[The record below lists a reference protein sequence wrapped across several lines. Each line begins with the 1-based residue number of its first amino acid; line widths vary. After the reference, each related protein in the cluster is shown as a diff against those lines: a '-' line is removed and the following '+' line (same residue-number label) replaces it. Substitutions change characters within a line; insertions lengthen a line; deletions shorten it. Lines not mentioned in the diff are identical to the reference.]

1 MQQSVSAKKQMFAN
15 VWVLFAKSLEV
26 LFSVH
31 RTNRL
36 SFYFKCTY
44 IFREARDLI
53 FFCQDT
59 GLFKASVVNRF
70 LGLVDG

>member
-1 MQQSVSAKKQMFAN
+1 MLTN
-15 VWVLFAKSLEV
+15 VRVLFAKSLEV

-44 IFREARDLI
+44 IFGEARDLI
-53 FFCQDT
+53 FLSGYGAIQGIC
-59 GLFKASVVNRF
+59 GRF